1 METYNNDTTG
11 KTKNKNPKTNKQKKI
26 KAKKTCNAKHR
37 QFFKFVVS
45 KIIS

>member
-1 METYNNDTTG
+1 METYHNTDTTG
-11 KTKNKNPKTNKQKKI
+11 KTKNKNPKTKKNKNKS
-26 KAKKTCNAKHR
+26 KKTCNAKHR